1 MLLPPSDRVGRGQ
14 LTYQKTND
22 KQRVMTINTENSSVM
37 VLKDNKYRPLLT
49 ACLLIVAGIFIAVL
63 FGGRHFM
70 PILFGLVFVAAG
82 AAVIYFT
89 KQVTIELDRASGRVR
104 IRLQSLKKKEER
116 DFAMTQIRKIVL
128 RKTIQTAIVSS
139 GASTRSAKTYYQF
152 LLIFVTDQNEEL
164 PFDFG
169 KVSAGIT
176 NLLFSPDDKKKQA
189 AQQIA
194 DFIGAPLE
202 VSLPSGPGI
211 GFLRRR
217 GDQAT
222 ENAVTS
228 ALTSR

>member
-1 MLLPPSDRVGRGQ
+1 
-14 LTYQKTND
+14 
-22 KQRVMTINTENSSVM
+22 M

-49 ACLLIVAGIFIAVL
+49 AGLLIVGGILLAVL

-70 PILFGLVFVAAG
+70 PILFGLVFVGAG

-89 KQVTIELDRASGRVR
+89 KRVTIELDRAAAKVR
-104 IRLQSLKKKEER
+104 IRLQSIKKKEER
-116 DFAMTQIRKIVL
+116 EFAMTQISKIVL
-128 RKTIQTAIVSS
+128 RKMIQTAIVSS

-152 LLIFVTDQNEEL
+152 VLIFVTDQNEEL

-189 AQQIA
+189 AQQVA

-202 VSLPSGPGI
+202 VSLPAGPGI
-211 GFLRRR
+211 RFVGQR
-217 GDQAT
+217 GNQTA
-222 ENAVTS
+222 ENAVS
-228 ALTSR
+228 AVLTSR